1 MPPPSPPSTRLAPPP
16 ARQQGAARLPPREL
30 PTPPSTS
37 PGLAAIG
44 PPDWQPSSE
53 GDAAVELGRCI
64 ADAPDA
70 PPELADTLGKMVGQI
85 DVLAQTMALL
95 EQRLTLSEEKGKVS
109 ETLLRQ
115 ILESQQILEA
125 GFLERVAD
133 KKASLSARAH

>member
-1 MPPPSPPSTRLAPPP
+1 
-16 ARQQGAARLPPREL
+16 
-30 PTPPSTS
+30 
-37 PGLAAIG
+37 
-44 PPDWQPSSE
+44 
-53 GDAAVELGRCI
+53 
-64 ADAPDA
+64 
-70 PPELADTLGKMVGQI
+70 MVGQI